1 MVPGADGHRTD
12 LAHGPV
18 AEERREELENAI
30 TLPLVTVDNIVWVG
44 GMKIEG
50 VTFRG
55 V

>member
-1 MVPGADGHRTD
+1 MD

-18 AEERREELENAI
+18 AKERKEELENAI
-30 TLPLVTVDNIVWVG
+30 TLPLVTEDNIVWVE
-44 GMKIEG
+44 GMKTEG